1 MKENRDKDLDHNIE
15 IGDDQE
21 RLFFQF
27 NLIKDIKFKDDPN
40 FNKIITEFQTL
51 RIVLSFSI
59 FLGIILFFM
68 FILVKINYIIIL
80 IDLSVVLSYYLYFRY
95 LKNGYKNKL
104 NKKLTKKEFRFIIN
118 EKKKSER
125 LSVYQLIFNILI
137 ITLTLFLLF
146 ISFLEKNSLLF
157 ILILTTSLI
166 YLITEG

>member
-27 NLIKDIKFKDDPN
+27 NLIKDIKFKDNPN
-40 FNKIITEFQTL
+40 YKKIIAEFQTL
-51 RIVLSFSI
+51 RIVLYFSI

-80 IDLSVVLSYYLYFRY
+80 IDLSVVLSYYFYFRY

-125 LSVYQLIFNILI
+125 LSVYQLIFDFLLI
-137 ITLTLFLLF
+137 ALTLFLLF
-146 ISFLEKNSLLF
+146 ISYLKIEPLIF
-157 ILILTTSLI
+157 ILILTISLVFLMNI
-166 YLITEG
+166 